1 MKKGDQH
8 IDKLAKQLLSDME
21 VQAPEGSW
29 NKIATS
35 LDEKQTKA
43 IPIYKKLEFIA
54 AAVVLIGALIS
65 SIFIFNDKEQNL
77 VSDNTIITD
86 DSTAVILNP
95 TDTISTQIAKEQ
107 KVTEIEKP
115 VEVNKKTTKQ
125 LQRTESTDNKTIMVQ
140 TEERVENSI
149 ASIQI
154 VPFNKRIDFPS
165 SLLKLYNIKLEENLD
180 SWQAS
185 HADEI
190 LAQKDDHLKLSSD
203 NWKLGIAY
211 SPTYADNSSN
221 PSQERALA
229 ADFGNKSQNY
239 IDEKTKTTF
248 TFGVNVSYA
257 LSQKISIQSGL
268 YYQKHQNQIS
278 SNRLLVNSEDLN
290 AIQLTKT
297 SSGNI
302 NIMNDININTND
314 SFEYLMENNNAVAEI
329 DPNADLIQNFAYL
342 EIPMIFSYQL
352 LDSRFDVYLQS
363 GLHTGFVINNSVNIS
378 GFNSESI
385 GSTDNI
391 NSVIFRSMIGIS
403 FEYPLSK
410 QLFFNFTPSYKYQLN
425 DLNRS
430 VNFKSK
436 FNFFDLKTGISY
448 RF

>member
-8 IDKLAKQLLSDME
+8 IDKLTKQLLSDME

-29 NKIATS
+29 DKIATS
-35 LDEKQTKA
+35 LDKKQKKT
-43 IPIYKKLEFIA
+43 IPLYKKLEFIA

-65 SIFIFNDKEQNL
+65 SVFIFNDKEQDL
-77 VSDNTIITD
+77 ISDNTITSG
-86 DSTAVILNP
+86 DSTAIISNS
-95 TDTISTQIAKEQ
+95 TNTISTQIAKEQ
-107 KVTEIEKP
+107 RVTEIEKP
-115 VEVNKKTTKQ
+115 IGIYAKPKQTHKTKSADSKELMIQ
-125 LQRTESTDNKTIMVQ
+125 A
-140 TEERVENSI
+140 EERAKNSI

-154 VPFNKRIDFPS
+154 VPFNKKIDDPS

-185 HADEI
+185 YADEL
-190 LAQKDDHLKLSSD
+190 LAQKEDKIKLSS
-203 NWKLGIAY
+203 NSWKLGIAY
-211 SPTYADNSSN
+211 SPTYANSSSN
-221 PSQERALA
+221 ASQEKALA
-229 ADFGNKSQNY
+229 ADFGSRSQNY

-257 LSQKISIQSGL
+257 LSKKVSIQSGL

-302 NIMNDININTND
+302 NIMNDININTNAG
-314 SFEYLMENNNAVAEI
+314 FEYLMENNNAVAEI

-342 EIPMIFSYQL
+342 EIPMIVSYQL

-363 GLHTGFVINNSVNIS
+363 GLHTGFVINNSVTIS

-430 VNFKSK
+430 VNFRSK